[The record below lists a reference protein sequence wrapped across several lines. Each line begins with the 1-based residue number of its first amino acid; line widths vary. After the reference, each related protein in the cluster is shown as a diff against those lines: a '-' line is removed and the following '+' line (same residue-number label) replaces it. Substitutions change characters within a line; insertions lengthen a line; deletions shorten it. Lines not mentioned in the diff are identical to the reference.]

1 MVGKGGSDVPC
12 LMELKAAE
20 AARRLT
26 TDGPNELPSGDHC
39 GGLRIVTDVLRSY
52 GPRPDLLAVS
62 QVWQGEVRQTACL
75 VATKRAPEAAAALC
89 RLSPQDH
96 DSMAQAANAMAK
108 SGLRVLAIACGTAA
122 DRLPQ
127 TQHDLTLTFLGL
139 VGLADPFRESVHIG
153 IAMGGRGTDVAR
165 EAAAIVLLDDDFG
178 SIVRAVRLGRRIYDN
193 LRKAVSFI
201 FAVHLPAT
209 GLAIL
214 PLMFGLPV
222 MLAPIHIAFLE
233 MVIDPVCTLVFE
245 AEDEEADIM
254 GRPPR
259 NPDDRL
265 FSTRSDRVEPDTRP
279 CRLCGSGGDPV
290 PWRTTAD
297 ARGRTAHPDLSH

>member
-1 MVGKGGSDVPC
+1 MCCAAMGRVPIFWRCRKYGKARSGKPHVGGNQ
-12 LMELKAAE
+12 KA
-20 AARRLT
+20 
-26 TDGPNELPSGDHC
+26 PK
-39 GGLRIVTDVLRSY
+39 
-52 GPRPDLLAVS
+52 AV
-62 QVWQGEVRQTACL
+62 
-75 VATKRAPEAAAALC
+75 AALC

-178 SIVRAVRLGRRIYDN
+178 SIVRAVRLERRIYDN

-201 FAVHLPAT
+201 FAVHLRAT

>member
-1 MVGKGGSDVPC
+1 MFGKGGSDVPC

-139 VGLADPFRESVHIG
+139 VGLADPFRESVHIW
-153 IAMGGRGTDVAR
+153 IAMGAAGPILRAR
-165 EAAAIVLLDDDFG
+165 LRPSCFWMMISDRLCARCGWGGG
-178 SIVRAVRLGRRIYDN
+178 SMTTCARRSA
-193 LRKAVSFI
+193 LS
-201 FAVHLPAT
+201 LPST
-209 GLAIL
+209 
-214 PLMFGLPV
+214 
-222 MLAPIHIAFLE
+222 
-233 MVIDPVCTLVFE
+233 C
-245 AEDEEADIM
+245 
-254 GRPPR
+254 RPPVW
-259 NPDDRL
+259 P
-265 FSTRSDRVEPDTRP
+265 F
-279 CRLCGSGGDPV
+279 CR
-290 PWRTTAD
+290 
-297 ARGRTAHPDLSH
+297 